1 MQPDRWQL
9 IDRLFHETV
18 NLNRDE
24 RSQFLV
30 QACAGDELLRKEVEA
45 LVASHESAD
54 NFIEAPASALAAA
67 LLAKGRAG
75 LGVGDSIGPYT
86 IRSVLGIGG
95 MGEVYLA
102 QDKRLGRQVALKLLP
117 TQFTASP
124 ERIRRFELEARA
136 ASALNHPNIITIHE
150 IGETDSAPYIVM
162 ELVAGKNLRELL
174 VQGPLPIKQTLQFG
188 MQVADGLAKAHEAR
202 IVHRDLKPENLM
214 ITKEGLLKILD
225 FGLAKQHLVREV
237 GTQTL

>member
-1 MQPDRWQL
+1 MQPERWQL
-9 IDRLFHETV
+9 IDRLFHETL
-18 NLNRDE
+18 NLERDE

-30 QACAGDELLRKEVEA
+30 QACAGDELLRREVEA

-102 QDKRLGRQVALKLLP
+102 QDK
-117 TQFTASP
+117 
-124 ERIRRFELEARA
+124 
-136 ASALNHPNIITIHE
+136 
-150 IGETDSAPYIVM
+150 
-162 ELVAGKNLRELL
+162 
-174 VQGPLPIKQTLQFG
+174 
-188 MQVADGLAKAHEAR
+188 
-202 IVHRDLKPENLM
+202 
-214 ITKEGLLKILD
+214 
-225 FGLAKQHLVREV
+225 
-237 GTQTL
+237 